1 MDYVAVFNPE
11 LLFGG
16 IPDFF
21 LAFYVFVDWQRA
33 SESFDDGFIIME
45 SDTNIY

>member
-1 MDYVAVFNPE
+1 MDYVAVFNAE

-21 LAFYVFVDWQRA
+21 FAFYVFVDWQRA
-33 SESFDDGFIIME
+33 SEAFDDGSIIVGPE
-45 SDTNIY
+45 